1 MTMLAPLT
9 VVSAGA
15 GSGKTYKLQ
24 TLLGEWVANRVIEPD
39 RIVAVTFTEAAAAEL
54 QGRIRAELIGI
65 GRLEDALKLDA
76 AFITTIHGFG
86 LRLLTEYAFEAGYAP
101 HSRLL
106 DEDEQSSFV
115 RRALAEAEAADE
127 IISDLT
133 RYGYRYDFNSGNS
146 PETGF
151 RNRVLSVI
159 DTLRLVGRLEL
170 DPKFTPH
177 AASFINNTYGP
188 VTTAAALDK
197 QLSDA
202 VTALLIAFPDNL
214 ALTATNDTARREFE
228 AGYRALQDA
237 QEVGRISRDFALWVR
252 LSKLR
257 MSKRGAPTPNG
268 YDNLAETVIEAA
280 SRLDQH
286 PGPRDR
292 ERLHAQVLMET
303 AFESLERYREA
314 KQKSGLV
321 DYVDMLSEAYSLLGR
336 DEVLADFRSRV
347 DCLVIDEFQD
357 TNPIQF
363 ALLWALQQAGVPTV
377 VVGDLKQAIMGFQG
391 ADPRLMQALAE
402 NNKKCVENLDAN
414 WRTQPALMPFIN
426 AVGAGLF
433 STQYTELTPRAEKG
447 YQKPLEV
454 IECPKR
460 PPRVRGQRAIEVRA
474 AYTVERLKD
483 LLDDPTQFVRDRHT
497 GKKRRLRGGD
507 IAVLCP
513 TNKILAQYAGILRAT
528 GVRCRLAG
536 KGWFSSPVVQLIWHA
551 LEYAANPGDQH
562 AALYLAVTEL
572 GTHTLE
578 SALKRLV
585 DGQLLEDP
593 VLNGLATLA
602 SDMPDMTADIITAQ
616 VIGALDLYGHI
627 AAWPDAAQARA
638 DLLRFES
645 EAQHFVTANP
655 EALASVGI
663 YGSGIKTFLAWL
675 ANRSDGKEFD
685 MRPSARVID
694 NDAVD
699 LVTWHRSKG
708 REWPI
713 VAVCGWDA
721 NIRAFLPDL
730 SVTYEDFNDLGSL
743 LDGARATYSPAFEA
757 PETQDKFK
765 APLMEEAREEARR
778 LIYVAMTRPREKLIL
793 EWPSHRDG
801 KEGETYYSEFRDATG
816 IKLSDKGLAVG
827 GVEFAARR
835 SIAANAF
842 PDDFDPDGLKVE
854 DPVPEFG
861 RRALRPAE
869 SMLNPAELR
878 PDSRSPSMH
887 EGQIAGHAKNVGD
900 IKTVS
905 YAGGI
910 DIDVAME
917 ATELGTDLHTCFEIG
932 NMVPRDRLRPLI
944 SKLIDDVTLDRVLE
958 NAATF
963 DEWVSSSF
971 PGGDIF
977 REMPVLYLDDAGCV
991 VSGFIDLVV
1000 EIADGFWIID
1010 HKSDR
1015 VTDTDAGFESYAP
1028 QLEDYADGLRKARPD
1043 KPVLGIAL
1051 NWIRLGAISS
1061 LATQL
1066 SPKTQSL

>member
-1 MTMLAPLT
+1 MTTLAPLT
-9 VVSAGA
+9 IVSAGA

-54 QGRIRAELIGI
+54 RGRIRAELISI

-76 AFITTIHGFG
+76 AFIATIHGFG

-106 DEDEQSSFV
+106 DEDEQASFV

-133 RYGYRYDFNSGNS
+133 RYGYRYDFGSGNS

-159 DTLRLVGRLEL
+159 DTLRLIGRLEL
-170 DPKFTPH
+170 DAELTPH
-177 AASFINNTYGP
+177 AASYIDNTYGP
-188 VTTAAALDK
+188 ITTAAALDK

-202 VTALLIAFPDNL
+202 VTTLLTAFPENL
-214 ALTATNDTARREFE
+214 AQTATNDTARREFD
-228 AGYRALQDA
+228 AGYRALRDA
-237 QEVGRISRDFALWVR
+237 QEVGRLSRDFALWVR

-257 MSKRGAPTPNG
+257 MSKRGSPTPDG
-268 YDNLAETVIEAA
+268 YDELAKKVIEAA
-280 SRLDQH
+280 SHLEQH

-292 ERLHAQVLMET
+292 ERIHAKVLMEA

-314 KQKSGLV
+314 KQKFGLV
-321 DYVDMLSEAYSLLGR
+321 DYVDMLSEAYSLLAR
-336 DEVLADFRSRV
+336 DDVLADFKSRV

-363 ALLWALQQAGVPTV
+363 ALLWSLQRAGIPTV

-391 ADPRLMQALAE
+391 ADPRLMQALAD
-402 NNKKCVENLDAN
+402 NNGESVEKLDAN

-426 AVGAGLF
+426 AVGVGLF
-433 STQYTELTPRAEKG
+433 GTQYTELTPRAEAG

-460 PPRVRGQRAIEVRA
+460 PPRVLGQRAVEVRA
-474 AYTVERLKD
+474 AYTVERLSD
-483 LLDDPTQFVRDRHT
+483 LLNDPTQFVRDRHT

-507 IAVLCP
+507 IAILCP
-513 TNKILAQYAGILRAT
+513 TNKMLAQYAGILRAA

-536 KGWFSSPVVQLIWHA
+536 KGWLSSPVVQLVWHA
-551 LEYAANPGDQH
+551 LEYAANPDDQH

-578 SALKRLV
+578 NALERLI
-585 DGQLLEDP
+585 DGQQLEDL
-593 VLNGLATLA
+593 VLDRLATLG
-602 SDMPDMTADIITAQ
+602 SGVSNMTTEKITAQ
-616 VIGALDLYGHI
+616 VIDALNIYGNI

-645 EAQHFVTANP
+645 EAQQFVAAKP
-655 EALASVGI
+655 EGLASVGI
-663 YGSGIKTFLAWL
+663 HGSGIKTFLAWL
-675 ANRSDGKEFD
+675 AHRSEGKEFD
-685 MRPSARVID
+685 MRQSARVVD
-694 NDAVD
+694 NDAVE

-713 VAVCGWDA
+713 VAVCGWEA
-721 NIRAFLPDL
+721 SIRVYLPDL
-730 SVTYEDFNDLGSL
+730 SVIYENFNDLGSL
-743 LDGARATYSPAFEA
+743 LGGARVTYSPAFEA
-757 PETQDKFK
+757 AETQEKFK
-765 APLMEEAREEARR
+765 APLLEEAREEARR

-801 KEGETYYSEFRDATG
+801 KDGETFYSEFRDVTG
-816 IKLSDKGLAVG
+816 IKLSDKGLSVG
-827 GVEFAARR
+827 GMDFVARR

-842 PDDFDPDGLKVE
+842 PDNFDPDGLNVE

-861 RRALRPAE
+861 RRALCYGKT
-869 SMLNPAELR
+869 MLNPASMQ
-878 PDSRSPSMH
+878 PDSRSPSLH
-887 EGQIAGHAKNVGD
+887 GD
-900 IKTVS
+900 WEASYTIKDDDIETTS
-905 YAGGI
+905 YASGVK
-910 DIDVAME
+910 IDVAME

-932 NMVPRDRLRPLI
+932 HAVSRERLRPLI
-944 SKLIDDVTLDRVLE
+944 SQLIDEATIDHVLE
-958 NAATF
+958 NVAAF
-963 DEWVSSSF
+963 NDWLSSSF
-971 PGGDIF
+971 PGCHVI
-977 REMPVLYLDDAGCV
+977 REAPILYIDDAGSV

-1000 EIADGFWIID
+1000 ETAEGLLIID

-1015 VTDTDAGFESYAP
+1015 VTDIKSGFRSYVS
-1028 QLEDYADGLRKARPD
+1028 QLEDYSSGLQKAHPN
-1043 KPVLGIAL
+1043 KPVLGIAV
-1051 NWIRLGAISS
+1051 NWIRLGTISS
-1061 LATQL
+1061 FAANRKFAL
-1066 SPKTQSL
+1066 PF